1 MKILLTGGAGFIGS
15 HTAVALIENGFD
27 PVIVDDF
34 RNSEPFVIK
43 NLEKIVG
50 KKITCYA
57 TDIGN
62 KEKVT
67 EILQKESPIGIIHFA
82 ADKAV
87 NESVLDPMK
96 YYQNNVLNLINFI
109 DVIEQQ
115 NINSFV
121 FSSSCTVYGIPDKI
135 PVNET
140 APLRP
145 AFSPY
150 GYTKQVCERVLTDF
164 FKTKSNSSL
173 ILLRYF
179 NPIGAHPSGLI
190 GELPIGIPSNL
201 VPHITQTAI
210 GKRKKLTVFGKDYD
224 TCDGTCIRDYIHVV
238 DLAIAHVDSL
248 KKGLNSSK
256 SIKIYNV
263 GTGKGYSVLDVVAA
277 FEKVSNQK
285 LNYEFGPRREGD
297 VPEIYSDNN
306 LIKNELAWDA
316 KFSLEDC
323 LEHSWKWEKNL
334 VNFKYKSGKKQG

>member
-27 PVIVDDF
+27 PIIVDDF

-43 NLEKIVG
+43 NIEKIVG

-62 KEKVT
+62 KEKIT
-67 EILQKESPIGIIHFA
+67 EILQKETPVGIIHFA

-109 DVIEQQ
+109 AVIEQQ
-115 NINSFV
+115 KINSFV

-140 APLRP
+140 ASIKP

-150 GYTKQVCERVLTDF
+150 GFTKQAGEKILTDF
-164 FKTKSNSSL
+164 FKTKPYSSL
-173 ILLRYF
+173 TLLRYF

-190 GELPIGIPSNL
+190 GELPIGVPSNL

-224 TCDGTCIRDYIHVV
+224 TGDGTCIRDYIHVV
-238 DLAIAHVDSL
+238 DLANAHVASL
-248 KKGLNSSK
+248 KKGLNNNE
-256 SIKIYNV
+256 SIKTYNV
-263 GTGKGYSVLDVVAA
+263 GTGKAFSVLEVISA

-285 LNYEFGPRREGD
+285 LNYEFGPRRAGD
-297 VPEIYSDNN
+297 VPEIYSDNE
-306 LIKNELAWDA
+306 LIKNKLGWDT

-323 LEHSWKWEKNL
+323 MEHSWKWEKNL
-334 VNFKYKSGKKQG
+334 AKFKYKSEKKQD